1 MPYLQLAPRQPW
13 EPWGQACSL
22 QAVHWLSGG
31 LADYNPGSANP
42 SDVWANG
49 NAYHNTPARVVA
61 KRATAPSFR
70 SKGIAR
76 SNDTSCHPI
85 GEWQLC
91 RGLSWRFFHRR
102 SPGRERTRMAG
113 IDFSSYRLNVFLFPV
128 HPIAQ
133 EKGPIASRFKK
144 FFQFFSEAYHP
155 KVDRLLCQA
164 GFLSDF
170 IPVVARHP

>member
-13 EPWGQACSL
+13 ELWGQACSL

-91 RGLSWRFFHRR
+91 RSLSWRFFHRR
-102 SPGRERTRMAG
+102 SPGRERTRMAD

-133 EKGPIASRFKK
+133 EKGPIASPSNN
-144 FFQFFSEAYHP
+144 FFSFFLRRTIR
-155 KVDRLLCQA
+155 RLTAFCVR
-164 GFLSDF
+164 
-170 IPVVARHP
+170 PVFSAISYPL

>member
-49 NAYHNTPARVVA
+49 IAYHNTPARVVA

-76 SNDTSCHPI
+76 SNDTSCHPF

-91 RGLSWRFFHRR
+91 RSLSWRFFHRR

-113 IDFSSYRLNVFLFPV
+113 IDFSSYRLNVFFPRSSHSPGKRADSFTLQKTFSV
-128 HPIAQ
+128 
-133 EKGPIASRFKK
+133 
-144 FFQFFSEAYHP
+144 FFSGAPCE
-155 KVDRLLCQA
+155 
-164 GFLSDF
+164 G
-170 IPVVARHP
+170 

>member
-13 EPWGQACSL
+13 EPCRQACSL
-22 QAVHWLSGG
+22 QAVHWLSEG

-49 NAYHNTPARVVA
+49 IAYHNTPARVVA

-91 RGLSWRFFHRR
+91 RSLSWRFFHRR

-144 FFQFFSEAYHP
+144 FFQFFSETHHP

-170 IPVVARHP
+170 IPVVAGHP

>member
-31 LADYNPGSANP
+31 LADYNPGRPTHLTCGQTVMRIIILRPGSWRKGQLP
-42 SDVWANG
+42 PLFGQKGSLE
-49 NAYHNTPARVVA
+49 
-61 KRATAPSFR
+61 ATTQAA
-70 SKGIAR
+70 I
-76 SNDTSCHPI
+76 I

-91 RGLSWRFFHRR
+91 RSLSWRFFHRR
-102 SPGRERTRMAG
+102 SPGRERTRMAD

-133 EKGPIASRFKK
+133 EKADSFTLQK
-144 FFQFFSEAYHP
+144 FFSFF
-155 KVDRLLCQA
+155 
-164 GFLSDF
+164 
-170 IPVVARHP
+170 